1 MQPYAR
7 EQLLLLENQG
17 GLIYSMMEA
26 VVVSRHIMLH
36 CYLRVYINEHLHI
49 SV

>member
-17 GLIYSMMEA
+17 GLIYSNDGSSCSEPA
-26 VVVSRHIMLH
+26 HHGALFLESI
-36 CYLRVYINEHLHI
+36 Y
-49 SV
+49 